1 MDRRTFI
8 KTSIKT
14 STAAGTLMSAAGI
27 KAQQP
32 GQIKQ
37 IIHVMSENRSFDHML
52 GWLPNA
58 NGMQAGLSYANPSG
72 TVYPT
77 YPLAPDWTGCGHDDP
92 DHSYAGG
99 RLEYDHGKMDGFL
112 QPTDSDTFAIGY
124 YVEKDLPVLSALAR
138 NFTTCDNFFASIMA
152 PTFPNRIF
160 ANSGQTDRLSDS
172 LNFCTLPTIWDNL
185 QAAGVSCKYYF
196 GNVPFL
202 ALWGVKYL
210 NISYDF
216 NTFLSDCANGT
227 LPSVSYL
234 DPKLTLLL
242 NFASD
247 DHPFSDIRNG
257 EAFLSQVYQA
267 VSTSPQWDS
276 TVVIFNRDEW
286 GGFFDHV
293 APPRALAPNDV
304 DPDLINGKA
313 LLGMRVPSVIVSP
326 WTVGN
331 PSNPVIDSTVYD
343 HTSVLKFIETVFDIP
358 PLAARETSNDVGNIL
373 DAIDLSKP
381 PQPAP
386 ALPTAKPVI
395 PQTICA
401 SSINPNT
408 LSAAVARED
417 DDVNG
422 FVKMVESG
430 LMKGWPVNL

>member
-1 MDRRTFI
+1 MDRRTF
-8 KTSIKT
+8 IKT
-14 STAAGTLMSAAGI
+14 STAAGTLMSAAGVN
-27 KAQQP
+27 AQQP

-58 NGMQAGLSYANPSG
+58 NGKQAGLSYANPAG
-72 TVYPT
+72 TVSST
-77 YPLAPDWTGCGHDDP
+77 YPLAPDWTGCGHSDP

-99 RLEYDHGKMDGFL
+99 RLEYDSGKMDGFL

-124 YVEKDLPVLSALAR
+124 YVEKDLPILSALAR
-138 NFTTCDNFFASIMA
+138 NFTTCDNFFASILG

-160 ANSGQTDRLSDS
+160 SHSGQTDRLNDS

-210 NISYDF
+210 NISHDF

-242 NFASD
+242 NFAQD

-293 APPRALAPNDV
+293 PPPRALAPNDV
-304 DPDLINGKA
+304 DPDLVDGKA

-326 WTVGN
+326 WTVGH
-331 PSNPVIDSTVYD
+331 PKNPVIDSTVYD
-343 HTSVLKFIETVFDIP
+343 HTSVLKFIEAVFNVP
-358 PLAARETSNDVGNIL
+358 PLAARETSSDVGNIL

-386 ALPTAKPVI
+386 VLPTAKPVI
-395 PQTICA
+395 PQTICG

-408 LSAAVARED
+408 LSAAVVRED